1 MRRPFALLLFAA
13 GSLAAGRDPV
23 LLPAGTTVPIR
34 FLQKIRSGR
43 DGVGTRVLVQTL
55 GALVDDG
62 CVVVSPYTRVVGRV
76 TRSRA
81 GHLFGGRGVL
91 ALRFDSLEV
100 RPGEWL
106 AIDAVLDALEYTRK
120 TDLTDSGIVYGSR
133 ASVASRAV
141 PLGIAGAAGL
151 DAGPLAVLGGY
162 WLARRGPSARITPG
176 QTGTLRFIAPLSVAG
191 ESLCRSGTAPRPP
204 PGVPQ
209 PPAIP
214 ARRAGAGG
222 ESPRRP

>member
-162 WLARRGPSARITPG
+162 WLARRGPSARI
-176 QTGTLRFIAPLSVAG
+176 VAG
-191 ESLCRSGTAPRPP
+191 EIGRLRLAASLL
-204 PGVPQ
+204 VPQ
-209 PPAIP
+209 DSGCAPAGPRHTLAALPPVP
-214 ARRAGAGG
+214 ALPAFL
-222 ESPRRP
+222 PRT